1 MPRFLAILSGTYSKV
16 GSIQEQGLIQRVCLV
31 PSGHKYQNKRMD
43 IIYGSDQEAF
53 GCPLSQIRAQEIENL
68 ESEKMCSGFK
78 QTDLKNIKFTLLCI
92 IYIYY
97 FSRIVEQFDLCSTQA
112 EKSNICPKIMR
123 CFCLFNM

>member
-1 MPRFLAILSGTYSKV
+1 
-16 GSIQEQGLIQRVCLV
+16 
-31 PSGHKYQNKRMD
+31 MD

-92 IYIYY
+92 VYIYY
-97 FSRIVEQFDLCSTQA
+97 FSRIVGQFDLYNTMD
-112 EKSNICPKIMR
+112 KNSNICPKIMMY
-123 CFCLFNM
+123 FLFLTIVKT